1 MEPSQ
6 AIALA
11 RELYRALAVWDVP
24 ALDAVFHPRLHGR
37 TTAGLPLD
45 LGGSYDGPEA
55 MRKNFYSKIGR
66 NFDARAVPARFAM
79 LGEGE
84 GERKRDPTLLVQ
96 GEYVGRARPQH
107 GGGELRAE
115 FVHLL
120 GFADGRIVSLEQ
132 ITDSHAWHEALKQP
146 GDAR

>member
-1 MEPSQ
+1 MDRSR

-11 RELYRALAVWDVP
+11 EELYRALAVWDV
-24 ALDAVFHPRLHGR
+24 ASLNTLLHPRLQGR

-45 LGGSYDGPEA
+45 LGGSYDGPEVM
-55 MRKNFYSKIGR
+55 MRDFYSKIGR
-66 NFDARAVPARFAM
+66 NYDARAVPESFSV
-79 LGEGE
+79 GDDG
-84 GERKRDPTLLVQ
+84 KLVVHGQ
-96 GEYVGRARPQH
+96 YVGHARPKH

-120 GFADGRIVSLEQ
+120 GFRDERIVSIEQ